1 MYSIQNQL
9 FLPTLRSD
17 YPAILL
23 TSFALVF
30 KARSEVFD
38 GLSFSFRWLIIY
50 ADFQVRGLLPRGIKM
65 ASF

>member
-38 GLSFSFRWLIIY
+38 GLSFMLTFKFGVSYRVESRW
-50 ADFQVRGLLPRGIKM
+50 QVSEVGR
-65 ASF
+65 S